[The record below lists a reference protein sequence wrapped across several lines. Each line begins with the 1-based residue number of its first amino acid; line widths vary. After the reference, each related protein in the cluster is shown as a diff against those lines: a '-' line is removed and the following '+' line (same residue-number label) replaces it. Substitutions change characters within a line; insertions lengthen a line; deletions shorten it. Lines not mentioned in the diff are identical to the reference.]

1 MIDNALIFLKEQLN
15 SYIRLKTN
23 SSENQVVF
31 AEHNNIEQIVFPD
44 DTITVLLINLE
55 EERTF
60 KSGAV
65 YDSGSQF
72 QGNPNLSLNLYTL
85 FVSKFANYNDSL
97 KYLSL
102 TINFFNSYR
111 VFESQ
116 KFPSLSPEIEKLA
129 MEMVNIPLH
138 QQRDIWSILKT
149 FYTPSILY
157 KARMIVFRDR
167 ESIDLSSEIVD
178 TQTATSK
185 M

>member
-15 SYIRLKTN
+15 SYIKVKTN
-23 SSENQVVF
+23 SSENKVVFLENSDIEQVVF
-31 AEHNNIEQIVFPD
+31 PD
-44 DTITVLLINLE
+44 NTVTVLLINLE

-65 YDSGSQF
+65 YNGNSQL
-72 QGNPNLSLNLYTL
+72 QVNPNLSLNLYTL
-85 FVSKFANYNDSL
+85 FVSKFTNYNDSL

-116 KFPSLSPEIEKLA
+116 KFPSLSPKIDKLA
-129 MEMVNIPLH
+129 TEMVSIPLH

-149 FYTPSILY
+149 FYSPSVLY
-157 KARMIVFRDR
+157 KVRMIVFREV
-167 ESIDLSSEIVD
+167 ESIDLNSKITDAQNS
-178 TQTATSK
+178 TSR